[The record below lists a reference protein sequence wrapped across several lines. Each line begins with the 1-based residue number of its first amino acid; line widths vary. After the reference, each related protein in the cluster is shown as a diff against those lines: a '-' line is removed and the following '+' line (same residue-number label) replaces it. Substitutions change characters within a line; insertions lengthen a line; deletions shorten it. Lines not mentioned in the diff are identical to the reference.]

1 MTKRL
6 SGKAKAALVAVL
18 AGLAALIIWQG
29 WSKPIPRV
37 DAAHY
42 DAFWLWSGVKPQPVL
57 ETAKTIYILDSEV
70 NDGPPVRL
78 IDQRAGLPRLPEQE
92 VWMVVRVQTLN
103 WPTGLDDHLIDRL
116 AAWKANGN
124 DKLAGM
130 QIDFDAGT
138 KGLSGYAAFL
148 KKLRAKMPPEMKL
161 SVTGLLDWS
170 ANGDPEGLNALGGVV
185 DEVVLQTYQARDT
198 IAGYEAYLAKLDRLN
213 MPFKIG
219 LVQHGVWREPPDLRR
234 HPQFK
239 GYVVFLLNES
249 ERD

>member
-1 MTKRL
+1 MN
-6 SGKAKAALVAVL
+6 GKMKALLLAVVAGLGALV
-18 AGLAALIIWQG
+18 IWQG

-37 DAAHY
+37 DTAHY
-42 DAFWLWSGVKPQPVL
+42 DAFWLWSGVTPQPVL

-78 IDQRAGLPRLPEQE
+78 IDQRAGIPRLPDQNI
-92 VWMVVRVQTLN
+92 WMVVRVQTLD
-103 WPTGLDDHLIDRL
+103 WPDGLDEHLIARL
-116 AAWKANGN
+116 GAWKAAGN
-124 DKLAGM
+124 NKLAGL

-138 KGLSGYAAFL
+138 KGLTGYAAFL
-148 KKLRAKMPPEMKL
+148 KKLREKMPPDMKL

-185 DEVVLQTYQARDT
+185 DEVVLQTYQGRNT
-198 IAGYEAYLAKLDRLN
+198 IPGYESYLAKLDRLN

-219 LVQHGVWREPPDLRR
+219 LVQNGVWREPADIKR

-249 ERD
+249 ET

>member
-1 MTKRL
+1 ML
-6 SGKAKAALVAVL
+6 ALVLACVAALV
-18 AGLAALIIWQG
+18 IWQG

-37 DAAHY
+37 DAAQY
-42 DAFWLWSGVKPQPVL
+42 DSFWLWSGVAPQPVL

-70 NDGPPVRL
+70 TDGPPVTL
-78 IDQRAGLPRLPEQE
+78 VDQRAAIPKLQNQT
-92 VWMVVRVQTLN
+92 VWMVVRVETLD
-103 WPTGLDDHLIDRL
+103 WPPGLDDHLIDRL

-124 DKLAGM
+124 NQLAGL
-130 QIDFDAGT
+130 QIDFDAAT

-170 ANGDPEGLNALGGVV
+170 ANGDPEGLNALGNVV

-198 IAGYEAYLAKLDRLN
+198 IPGYEAYLAKLDRLH

-219 LVQHGVWREPPDLRR
+219 LAQNGVWREPPALKR
-234 HPQFK
+234 HPQFQ
-239 GYVVFLLNES
+239 GYVVFLLNRE
-249 ERD
+249 D

>member
-1 MTKRL
+1 MQKAV
-6 SGKAKAALVAVL
+6 SGKTKGALALIV

-37 DAAHY
+37 DAPHY
-42 DAFWLWSGVKPQPVL
+42 NAYWLWAGVKPQAVL

-70 NDGPPVRL
+70 NDGPPVTL
-78 IDQRAGLPRLPEQE
+78 VNQRAGIPRLPNQTI
-92 VWMVVRVQTLN
+92 WMVVRVQSLD
-103 WPTGLDDHLIDRL
+103 WPQGLDDHLIARL
-116 AAWKANGN
+116 ATWKANGN
-124 DKLAGM
+124 NQLAGL

-138 KGLSGYAAFL
+138 KGLKGYAAFL
-148 KKLRAKMPPEMKL
+148 QKLRAKMPPDMKL

-185 DEVVLQTYQARDT
+185 DEVVLQTYQGRHT
-198 IAGYEAYLAKLDRLN
+198 IPGYEAYLAKLDRLN

-219 LVQHGVWREPPDLRR
+219 LVQNGVWREPPTLKR

-239 GYVVFLLNES
+239 GYVVFLLNP
-249 ERD
+249 